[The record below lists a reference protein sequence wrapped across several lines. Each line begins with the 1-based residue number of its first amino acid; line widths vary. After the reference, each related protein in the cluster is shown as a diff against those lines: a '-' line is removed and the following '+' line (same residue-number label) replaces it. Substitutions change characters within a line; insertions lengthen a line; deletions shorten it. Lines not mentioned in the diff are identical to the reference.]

1 MGQSYSAVEMSA
13 VQVQVNLIDQNE
25 AKSAISVVVG
35 QSSLG
40 YFIAERCCFGHAK
53 KLLAHIHSVWMI
65 I

>member
-13 VQVQVNLIDQNE
+13 VQMQVNLIDQNE

-40 YFIAERCCFGHAK
+40 YFIAE
-53 KLLAHIHSVWMI
+53 
-65 I
+65 